1 MYEPFLEAQRRAKR
15 ICFTYTGILIVYTAI
30 LIMFIISAVISSR
43 MPDGECPNK
52 LAMIKSVSIYT
63 LFEDQKPTNTTF
75 ADIVY
80 IVLDR
85 NIEIPYKNSTTAEI
99 VQDFNLKNIA
109 NSNGM
114 IRVFISCDVSDKKY
128 YLEPIKKF
136 INSWYLSTIILGYAL
151 FFSTLFVIVTFGTI
165 IVDKAGCLT

>member
-1 MYEPFLEAQRRAKR
+1 
-15 ICFTYTGILIVYTAI
+15 
-30 LIMFIISAVISSR
+30 

-52 LAMIKSVSIYT
+52 LAMIKSVNIYT
-63 LFEDQKPTNTTF
+63 LFEDQKPTNITF

-85 NIEIPYKNSTTAEI
+85 NTEIPYKNSTTAEI
-99 VQDFNLKNIA
+99 VRDFNLKNIA

-151 FFSTLFVIVTFGTI
+151 FFSTLFVIVTFGTM
-165 IVDKAGCLT
+165 IVDRVGCLT